1 MAQRCFPHIRGP
13 NGELS
18 SVERAQLLLGVRA
31 ALARGRA
38 DSEVAPSAAKRLRAS
53 PWPLTLTGV
62 QALAIAGFAHGA
74 SPVRSLSST
83 FRREIDGAR
92 QRALDRLLDAAFDKT
107 W

>member
-1 MAQRCFPHIRGP
+1 MAQRWFPHIRGP

-38 DSEVAPSAAKRLRAS
+38 DTEVAPSAAKRLRAS

-62 QALAIAGFAHGA
+62 KVLAIAGFEHRVF
-74 SPVRSLSST
+74 PVRSLSSA
-83 FRREIDGAR
+83 FRHEIEGAR
-92 QRALDRLLDAAFDKT
+92 QRALDRLLEAAFDQV